1 MNTPRRLPGGLAGT
15 ALLSMVAALALASG
29 GFARTRA
36 QSRVDFARDVQPLLK
51 ERCYECHG
59 PTKQMNGYR
68 LDQRGRALAGVIR
81 PNIIPGSSES
91 SRLYRRVLGP
101 EFGTQM
107 PPDDPLSADEL
118 NVLKRWIDEGAE
130 WPDALANEAPLPPE
144 DPVAVR
150 VTELIAAAR
159 PAAALQALR
168 RAPGALNGRGP
179 QGSTPLMYA
188 ALYGS
193 STLVKQLLDAGADPD
208 VRNDVGATALTWAI
222 DDVEKVRLLAD
233 AGADV
238 NESSD
243 FGRTPLV
250 LASQAG
256 SAATVKLLLARGAQA
271 TPAALSAAASR
282 GDLDKVRLLLA
293 AGARDNNGAARL
305 AALRADSRECLDA
318 LAAVSRSM
326 PLTAGLFSVLPFAG
340 TGQTDAVR
348 AVLDRGAN
356 VNARDTKGRTP
367 LMLAVI
373 SDTLPA
379 ASLRL
384 LLDRGADT
392 AAKDPSGLTALDFAR
407 RLGRTQAVDA
417 LIAAGAP
424 ETGERHATPTFVTGN
439 TIRGAVSRSLPL
451 LQRTAT
457 SFYEKSGCVSC
468 HHNSLTAMTVAAARR
483 QGFAIDEHG
492 ARKELATTV
501 EDIRMT
507 REQALQGIVSP
518 GGATTTLGY
527 ILMGVAAEGHRA
539 DHGTDAIVRLITL
552 MQQPD
557 GRWRSPYRPPSEAS
571 EFTATAVALR
581 SIQLYGNSTPNHRR
595 AIAAAMSWL
604 ERAQPNTTEDHV
616 FRLFGLTWGGAA
628 RRVRDAAV
636 RDLLTAQRHDGG
648 WAQLPSLASDA
659 YATGAALVALH
670 QAGIRTGDAAYR
682 RGVQFLLNTQLTDG
696 SWVVRT
702 RSHPTQIYF
711 ESGFPHGA
719 SQFISAAATN
729 WATQAL
735 ILSAGKSSPTTTPA
749 PSGTGV
755 AFGTVPPPR

>member
-1 MNTPRRLPGGLAGT
+1 MNIPRWSPCGLAGT
-15 ALLSMVAALALASG
+15 ILLSMVAALALASASG
-29 GFARTRA
+29 WRATTRA

-59 PTKQMNGYR
+59 PTKQVNGYR
-68 LDQRGRALAGVIR
+68 LDRRGRALAGVVR
-81 PNIIPGSSES
+81 PNIIPGSSDS

-130 WPDALANEAPLPPE
+130 WPDALANEAPLPPS
-144 DPVAVR
+144 DPAAAR
-150 VTELIAAAR
+150 VMELIAAAR
-159 PAAALQALR
+159 PAAALQAVR
-168 RAPGALNGRGP
+168 RAPDVVNGRGP
-179 QGSTPLMYA
+179 EGATPLMYA

-193 STLVKQLLDAGADPD
+193 PTLVKQLLDAGADPN
-208 VRNDVGATALTWAI
+208 VRNHAGATALTWAV
-222 DDVEKVRLLAD
+222 DDVEKVRLLAG

-238 NESSD
+238 NSSSD
-243 FGRTPLV
+243 FGRTPLM
-250 LASQAG
+250 LAAQGGWAP
-256 SAATVKLLLARGAQA
+256 TVKLLLERGAEA
-271 TPAALSAAASR
+271 TAGALTAAAFR
-282 GDLDKVRLLLA
+282 GNLEVVRLLLA

-318 LAAVSRSM
+318 MAAVSRPA
-326 PLTAGLFSVLPFAG
+326 PLTGGLLGVLPPAA
-340 TGQTDAVR
+340 TGHPEAIQA
-348 AVLDRGAN
+348 ALERGAD
-356 VNARDTKGRTP
+356 VNARDAKSRTA

-384 LLDRGADT
+384 LLDRGADP
-392 AAKDPSGLTALDFAR
+392 AAKAPSGLTALDFAR
-407 RLGRTQAVDA
+407 RLGRTHVVDA

-424 ETGERHATPTFVTGN
+424 ESGEMHAPPTFVTAN
-439 TIRGAVSRSLPL
+439 TIREAVSRSLPL
-451 LQRTAT
+451 LQRTAI

-468 HHNSLTAMTVAAARR
+468 HSNSLTAMTVAAARR
-483 QGFAIDEHG
+483 QGFAIDEQG
-492 ARKELATTV
+492 AREELATAV
-501 EDIRMT
+501 EDIRTT

-527 ILMGVAAEGHRA
+527 ILMGLAAEGHHA
-539 DHGTDAIVRLITL
+539 DQATDAIVRLITL

-571 EFTATAVALR
+571 EFTATAVAVR
-581 SIQLYGNSTPNHRR
+581 GIQVYGNGNRIHRG

-604 ERAQPNTTEDHV
+604 ERAQPNTTEDRV
-616 FRLFGLTWGGAA
+616 FRLLGLTWGGAA
-628 RRVRDAAV
+628 HHLRDAAV
-636 RDLLTAQRHDGG
+636 RDLLTAQRDDGG
-648 WAQLPSLASDA
+648 WAQLPSMSSDA
-659 YATGAALVALH
+659 YATGAALVSLH
-670 QAGIRTGDAAYR
+670 QAGIRPGVAAYR
-682 RGVQFLLNTQLTDG
+682 RGVQFLLGTQLTDG
-696 SWVVRT
+696 SWLVRT

-735 ILSAGKSSPTTTPA
+735 IVSAGKSSPMTTPA
-749 PSGTGV
+749 S
-755 AFGTVPPPR
+755 ASRRVPLGR